1 MEHSF
6 NVEIAKEYGIVEAIL
21 LKHIYYWILKNKA
34 NNKHFYDDNY
44 WTYNSTKAFAE
55 LFPYLSKRQ
64 IEYSLKKLIDKGLIV
79 KGNYNKVTYDRTS
92 WYAITKLGYSILQNC
107 EIEMTNLSNRNDENV
122 KPIPNI
128 NTNINT
134 DINNNPIIPSSYF
147 DNEELDALF
156 KDFLSMR
163 KKIKAVNSDR
173 AITLLINKLSKY
185 DDKTKIKMIENS
197 IENSWKGIYEPKE
210 DNKQL
215 FKHYKTQSE
224 REKEVFENFLAKGN
238 D

>member
-34 NNKHFYDDNY
+34 NNKYFYDDNY

-134 DINNNPIIPSSYF
+134 DINNNNPIIPSSYF

-185 DDKTKIKMIENS
+185 DDKTKIKMIEN
-197 IENSWKGIYEPKE
+197 ILVLLHN
-210 DNKQL
+210 
-215 FKHYKTQSE
+215 
-224 REKEVFENFLAKGN
+224 
-238 D
+238 

>member
-34 NNKHFYDDNY
+34 NNKYFYDDNY

-79 KGNYNKVTYDRTS
+79 KGNYSKVTYDRTS

-134 DINNNPIIPSSYF
+134 DINNNNPIIPSSYF

-197 IENSWKGIYEPKE
+197 IENSWKGIYELKE
-210 DNKQL
+210 
-215 FKHYKTQSE
+215 
-224 REKEVFENFLAKGN
+224 EKKKPVYSDTFSTEGRRIF
-238 D
+238 

>member
-34 NNKHFYDDNY
+34 NNKYFYDDNY

-107 EIEMTNLSNRNDENV
+107 KIEMTNLSNRNDENV

-134 DINNNPIIPSSYF
+134 DINNNNPIIPSSYF

-197 IENSWKGIYEPKE
+197 IENSWKGIYELKE
-210 DNKQL
+210 
-215 FKHYKTQSE
+215 
-224 REKEVFENFLAKGN
+224 EKKKPVYSDTFSTEGRRIF
-238 D
+238 